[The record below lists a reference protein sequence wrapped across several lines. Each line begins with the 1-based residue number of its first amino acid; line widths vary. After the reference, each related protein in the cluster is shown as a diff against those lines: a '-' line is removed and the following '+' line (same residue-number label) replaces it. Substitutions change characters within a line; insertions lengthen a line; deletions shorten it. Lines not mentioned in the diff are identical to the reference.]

1 MYVQCTLGCLQFN
14 KNNDIFLF
22 HSELDAYI
30 NSEKKILKGVFDL
43 ISGNFSRE
51 HKNKTFYY
59 EKLAKSI
66 FFLCFSLITFFGAI
80 FHKKISLYFK
90 SALKFS
96 SFEPQIVQF
105 QAKYFLVLQRRHLK
119 TNICS
124 LANYSLSDKKKDL

>member
-51 HKNKTFYY
+51 HKNNYLQNKTFYY

-66 FFLCFSLITFFGAI
+66 FFYVF
-80 FHKKISLYFK
+80 
-90 SALKFS
+90 
-96 SFEPQIVQF
+96 
-105 QAKYFLVLQRRHLK
+105 R
-119 TNICS
+119 
-124 LANYSLSDKKKDL
+124 